1 MYYVYLQ
8 DCNYERPTILWS
20 WHSVIS
26 PPFFDVPII
35 QSPSVWVEV
44 LPTIVVLATSIRSLI
59 LWHGFGGSLTL
70 VSQEQLSSM
79 ASGLHQSFC
88 FGWFFF
94 KSYFSNRTVMDH
106 KRILFIDNW
115 ERKCVIITRSS
126 RENSMV
132 EMVFQV
138 IKGFFKIIFPFSGFG
153 TA

>member
-8 DCNYERPTILWS
+8 DYHYERPAILWF

-26 PPFFDVPII
+26 LPFFDVFII
-35 QSPSVWVEV
+35 QSPSIWVEV
-44 LPTIVVLATSIRSLI
+44 LPTIVVLTTSIWSLV
-59 LWHGFGGSLTL
+59 LWRGFGGFLTL

-79 ASGLHQSFC
+79 ASGLHQGFR

-94 KSYFSNRTVMDH
+94 KSYFNNRTVMDH

-115 ERKCVIITRSS
+115 GRKCVIITRSS

-132 EMVFQV
+132 EMVFQA